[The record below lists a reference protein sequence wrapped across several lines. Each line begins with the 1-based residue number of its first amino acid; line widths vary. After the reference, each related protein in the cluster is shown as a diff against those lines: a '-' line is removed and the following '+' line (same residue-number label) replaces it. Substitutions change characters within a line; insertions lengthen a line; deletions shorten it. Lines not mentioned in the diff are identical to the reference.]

1 MRYLW
6 LFLLSV
12 LPLAAQ
18 ANRDYLSSDEVDQVR
33 MAQDPNDRM
42 RLYLHFAKQRL
53 DQVSQLL
60 AKDKPGRSAL
70 IHDLLDE
77 YGQIIDAIDTVS
89 DDALHRRLNIDKGT
103 AAVASTE
110 PELLAKLKKITD
122 SQPHDLSRYQFVLEQ
137 ALETTQDSYDL
148 SKTSVSQRLAGV
160 KAEETKENAERAA
173 EMTPEEKKSAQ
184 AQADK
189 AAINPPR
196 KPPTL
201 LRPGETLDQA
211 NGTQQQKKQQQ

>member
-6 LFLLSV
+6 LFLLGM

-18 ANRDYLSSDEVDQVR
+18 ANRDYLSSDEVDQIR
-33 MAQDPNDRM
+33 EAQDPNDRM
-42 RLYLHFAKQRL
+42 KLYLHFAKQRL
-53 DQVSQLL
+53 DQVSQLM

-77 YGQIIDAIDTVS
+77 YGQIIGEIDDVS

-110 PELLAKLKKITD
+110 PELLDKLKKITD
-122 SQPHDLSRYQFVLEQ
+122 SQPHDLARYQFVLEQ
-137 ALETTQDSYDL
+137 AVETTQDSYDL
-148 SKTSVSQRLAGV
+148 SKTSMNERLAGV
-160 KAEETKENAERAA
+160 KAEEKKENAERAS
-173 EMTPEEKKSAQ
+173 EMTPTDRKSAQ
-184 AQADK
+184 EAADK
-189 AAINPPR
+189 AATTAR

-211 NGTQQQKKQQQ
+211 NGTQQQQQKKQQ